1 MRFPRL
7 GLENAVCVRDIF
19 RGTDFSPFERCTF
32 ISQGPQ
38 MQGIKIFAGGAGD
51 VRKGNG
57 TAEDKSQ
64 TI

>member
-1 MRFPRL
+1 
-7 GLENAVCVRDIF
+7 
-19 RGTDFSPFERCTF
+19 
-32 ISQGPQ
+32 

-64 TI
+64 NPLKAILIY